1 MPKTHKLTS
10 AKAKKILADGEVNGE
25 PLSKKQRK
33 FFGAIAGGEK
43 PRGAQDGMMVG
54 PPPGPMS
61 ANLGEPPATPPPDV
75 VIEMGAE
82 LIKAGLDELR
92 AQGVLP
98 PKTTVPGVGPAAPP
112 VAPPAPIGAISPLG

>member
-1 MPKTHKLTS
+1 VPKTHKLTS

-82 LIKAGLDELR
+82 LIELR